1 MASSSFPGARTGG
14 TCQRQRSWR
23 ERVEHIVNGPS
34 AAATWTTGYAL
45 LIGGARSGKSRLA
58 VELASESGRSVVY
71 VATAEP
77 GDADMADRIDRHRAE
92 RPPEWTTV
100 EEPIDLGGVL
110 GRVGSD
116 AFVVVDCLTLWVANL
131 VFADRP
137 DDGILSAAAAL
148 ALALAARHA
157 PSVVVTNEVGLGIH
171 PDTDLV
177 RRYRDLLGGVNRA
190 VAADAWRSLLMV
202 AGRASRLDH
211 PHELL
216 R

>member
-1 MASSSFPGARTGG
+1 MNRSSNP
-14 TCQRQRSWR
+14 
-23 ERVEHIVNGPS
+23 
-34 AAATWTTGYAL
+34 ATWTNGYAL

-58 VELASESGRSVVY
+58 VELAGASGRPVVF

-100 EEPIDLGGVL
+100 EEPIELAGVL
-110 GRVGSD
+110 ERVAAD

-131 VFADRP
+131 QFADRS
-137 DDGILSAAAAL
+137 DDETLTVAGAL
-148 ALALAARHA
+148 ASALAARHA

-171 PDTDLV
+171 PDTDLG

-190 VAADAWRSLLMV
+190 VATDAWRSLLMV
-202 AGRASRLDH
+202 AGRAIRLDP

>member
-1 MASSSFPGARTGG
+1 VIG
-14 TCQRQRSWR
+14 TST
-23 ERVEHIVNGPS
+23 
-34 AAATWTTGYAL
+34 AATWTNGYAL

-58 VELASESGRSVVY
+58 VELASASGRSVVF

-77 GDADMADRIDRHRAE
+77 RDADMADRIDRHRAE
-92 RPPEWTTV
+92 RPPEWATV
-100 EEPIDLGGVL
+100 EEPIDLAGVL

-131 VFADRP
+131 VFADRS
-137 DDGILSAAAAL
+137 DDEILAVAATLASAL
-148 ALALAARHA
+148 AVRHA

-171 PDTDLV
+171 PDTDLG
-177 RRYRDLLGGVNRA
+177 RRYRDLLGGVNRS
-190 VAADAWRSLLMV
+190 VAADAWRSLLVV
-202 AGRASRLDH
+202 AGRAIRLDH

>member
-1 MASSSFPGARTGG
+1 M
-14 TCQRQRSWR
+14 
-23 ERVEHIVNGPS
+23 NGPIT
-34 AAATWTTGYAL
+34 AATWARGCAL

-58 VELASESGRSVVY
+58 VELAAASGRPVVF

-92 RPPEWTTV
+92 RPPAWTTV
-100 EEPIDLGGVL
+100 EEPIDLAGVL
-110 GRVGSD
+110 ERVATD

-131 VFADRP
+131 LFADRS
-137 DDGILSAAAAL
+137 DDEILADARTL
-148 ALALAARHA
+148 ASALAARHA

-171 PDTDLV
+171 PDTDLG

-190 VAADAWRSLLMV
+190 VATDAWRSLLVV
-202 AGRASRLDH
+202 AGRAIRLDH

-216 R
+216 Q